1 MLMLAKKTLKKFIL
15 NVHVREFRMPGNWIK
30 CVDVRICFNE
40 EQISNWKSFDIRE
53 RFKLC
58 VDWILLKTVDF
69 FSKYDP

>member
-1 MLMLAKKTLKKFIL
+1 
-15 NVHVREFRMPGNWIK
+15 MPELWIK
-30 CVDVRICFNE
+30 CVDVKICFNE